1 MTSPS
6 GKTVVLGLGNILH
19 SDDGAG
25 PRAAERLKSDSRLPE
40 GVTVIEGGTL
50 GLELLPELWDCS
62 YLLILDAVDTG
73 QPPGVLVRLSGEQL
87 NKLAGSG
94 NVHQLGV
101 ADLLVALRLLAQQ
114 LPEVVLL
121 GIQPETVDWGNKL
134 SPVVEA
140 GVPRLIAAVL
150 AELHD
155 RRQHE
160 VMSRRLRRKHV
171 FSHTRKDSGI

>member
-6 GKTVVLGLGNILH
+6 GKTVVLGLGNILPPAA
-19 SDDGAG
+19 GAA
-25 PRAAERLKSDSRLPE
+25 PRAAQRLQSDSRLPE

-62 YLLILDAVDTG
+62 YLLILDAVDLG
-73 QPPGVLVRLSGEQL
+73 MPPGVLVRLSGKQL

-101 ADLLVALRLLAQQ
+101 ADLLVALRLLAQR

-121 GIQPETVDWGNKL
+121 GMQPETVDWGTTL
-134 SPVVEA
+134 SPLVEA
-140 GVPRLIAAVL
+140 GLPRLIAAAL

-160 VMSRRLRRKHV
+160 VMSYSSLVDCLH
-171 FSHTRKDSGI
+171 